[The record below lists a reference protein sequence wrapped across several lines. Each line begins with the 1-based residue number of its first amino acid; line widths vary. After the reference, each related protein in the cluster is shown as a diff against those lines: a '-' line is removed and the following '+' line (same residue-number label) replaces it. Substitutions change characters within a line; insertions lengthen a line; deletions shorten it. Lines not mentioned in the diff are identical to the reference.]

1 MSSLLRAHLALLL
14 VNLIYGANYLIAKGL
29 MPDLIEPSGFILLR
43 VLGATAMFWAIRV
56 LYKHQPIAASDFL
69 RLVLCGLFGVAGNQ
83 LFFFNGLNLTSP
95 INASII
101 MTANPI
107 LVLIMA
113 SVLLGER
120 IAGIRVMGIALGAA
134 GAVWL
139 ILLSADGS
147 KLSGN
152 WLGDVMILI
161 NAASYAVYLV
171 LVKPLMQRYSPI
183 TVISWVFLIGS
194 IFVLPFGWNQ
204 FWAIEWSSFSAGN
217 LSAAAFVVI
226 GTTFLAYLL
235 NIFAIRLLSPSVVS
249 SYIYLQPITATLF
262 AAIFAWIGWV
272 TVDYTGGITPWKV
285 LSALLIFAGVYL
297 VSKPGIDRARKQR
310 KPDAE

>member
-29 MPDLIEPSGFILLR
+29 MPDLIQPSGFILLR
-43 VLGATAMFWAIRV
+43 VLGATTMFWAVRV
-56 LYKHQPIAASDFL
+56 FYKHQPIAAADFI
-69 RLVLCGLFGVAGNQ
+69 RLALCGLFGVAGNQ

-95 INASII
+95 INAAII

-113 SVLLGER
+113 SLLIGER
-120 IAGIRVMGIALGAA
+120 ISKVRVLGIAFGAA
-134 GAVWL
+134 GAIWL

-147 KLSGN
+147 KLSGH

-171 LVKPLMQRYSPI
+171 LVKPLMQKYSPI

-194 IFVLPFGWNQ
+194 VFVLPFGWNQ
-204 FWAIEWSSFSAGN
+204 FWDIEWSRFSAGN
-217 LSAAAFVVI
+217 LTSAAFVVI
-226 GTTFLAYLL
+226 GTTFFAYLL
-235 NIFAIRLLSPSVVS
+235 NIFAIRIVSPSVVS
-249 SYIYLQPITATLF
+249 SYIYLQPLVASLF
-262 AAIFAWIGWV
+262 AGLFAWLGW
-272 TVDYTGGITPWKV
+272 TAIDYTGGITIAKV
-285 LSALLIFAGVYL
+285 TSAVLIFAGVYL
-297 VSKPGIDRARKQR
+297 VSKPGIDRASKRQKQN
-310 KPDAE
+310 